1 METRDTALLFVGHGN
16 YATSIRKS
24 IEMIVGSVEKTYYLD
39 FEEEDS
45 IDVLSTNLIELIE
58 TLSDRNVLIVA
69 DMVGGAPFQQ
79 AAILSLDKDNVNVI
93 GGVNLSAIL
102 EVVFSLHT
110 DIDQI
115 AKTMID
121 TTINSVKVIK
131 P

>member
-1 METRDTALLFVGHGN
+1 
-16 YATSIRKS
+16 
-24 IEMIVGSVEKTYYLD
+24 
-39 FEEEDS
+39 
-45 IDVLSTNLIELIE
+45 
-58 TLSDRNVLIVA
+58 LSDRNVLIVA